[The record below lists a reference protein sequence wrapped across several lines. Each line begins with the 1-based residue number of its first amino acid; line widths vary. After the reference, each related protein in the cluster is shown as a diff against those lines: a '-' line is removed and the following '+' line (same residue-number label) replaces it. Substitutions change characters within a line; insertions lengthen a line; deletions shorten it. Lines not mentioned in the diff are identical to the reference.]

1 MTTPVYS
8 VFEIPF
14 AIEMT
19 AVSFGALSGALH
31 ATRKGMDPVGVFTI
45 AIVTSVG
52 GGIIRDVLIQGRVP
66 VFLSSPTYLL
76 IAAFA
81 AVVGVVFARLVRA
94 ALPVMNVVDTLL
106 IGVWV
111 VLGAERALYADLP
124 LASAALLGVLTAAG
138 GGIVRDLLCKDVPAI
153 IQPGEWYAA
162 AAIGSS
168 LVFVTLIYA
177 GVVLE
182 VAEVAT
188 IATAAG
194 LRVLSLWRGWRTPTA
209 YDVWGDLEARMTAML
224 DATRR
229 T

>member
-1 MTTPVYS
+1 
-8 VFEIPF
+8 
-14 AIEMT
+14 
-19 AVSFGALSGALH
+19 
-31 ATRKGMDPVGVFTI
+31 
-45 AIVTSVG
+45 
-52 GGIIRDVLIQGRVP
+52 
-66 VFLSSPTYLL
+66 
-76 IAAFA
+76 
-81 AVVGVVFARLVRA
+81 
-94 ALPVMNVVDTLL
+94 MNVVDTLL

-124 LASAALLGVLTAAG
+124 LASAALRGVLTAAG
-138 GGIVRDLLCKDVPAI
+138 GGIIRDLLCKDVPAI

-162 AAIGSS
+162 AAIGAS
-168 LVFVTLIYA
+168 LVFVSLIAA

-209 YDVWGDLEARMTAML
+209 YDVWGDLEARMTATL